1 MSNLC
6 DRHDSCPFFGML
18 NTKCFV
24 KPQFA
29 NAKFLIELCYF
40 LFKFFCTF
48 RSIKCLC
55 KVTDTVTDSLIEDLS
70 MSIDPLVIPDHGK
83 SVFSKYLSKIL
94 EIIVKQFFKNLKI
107 MQCCNINTSFDRSD
121 NLTGSAVCILMTDH
135 KVSQISM
142 PQISFKS
149 VTD

>member
-1 MSNLC
+1 MGNLC
-6 DRHDSCPFFGML
+6 DRHDSCTFFGML

-24 KPQFA
+24 KPQFT
-29 NAKFLIELCYF
+29 NTKFFIELCYF
-40 LFKFFCTF
+40 LFKFF
-48 RSIKCLC
+48 RILCLIQCFC
-55 KVTDTVTDSLIEDLS
+55 KITDTVTNSLIKDLS
-70 MSIDPLVIPDHGK
+70 VSIDTSVIPDHGK
-83 SVFSKYLSKIL
+83 SVFSKNLSKIL
-94 EIIVKQFFKNLKI
+94 EIIVKQLFKNLKI
-107 MQCCNINTSFDRSD
+107 MKCCNVNTSLDRSD